1 MVAVWQGVL
10 PLAPMQVMDYIGPWD
25 FILVPI
31 FIVLALMIAKRIQFL
46 RESENP
52 AYKYYS
58 RGMMAKIFG
67 GLALAA
73 VYVFYYRGGDT
84 LNYWEDAGTL
94 RNLMFKDFFCYLD
107 ILFGDTSVVNFFCFD
122 DETGS
127 PMSIFLRD
135 SKSYSVTRFTSI
147 PFFLSIDSFFGC
159 TILVAI
165 FSYMGVWRLFLMFTA
180 EYPSLKKEMAI
191 AVLFIPSVLFWG
203 SGILKDTYTF
213 SAACWFAYSFYNISL
228 RRYKLL
234 TNIVMVFATAMIL
247 ISVKPYI
254 FLGLMP
260 GCLVLLVFNRM
271 QSIESNFIKLL
282 SFPLFFMIAAVLG
295 GLVVSQS
302 ASSLGAYGSVDTLLE
317 KATATQQDLKR
328 EAYQGNS
335 FDIGDFDPSLSGILS
350 KAPAA
355 IFAGLFRPTLLD
367 VKNGVMLISAIEN
380 TVIMFLFLYLFIRI
394 GPFAFLRI
402 TVNEPLVMFCLSFA
416 IFFAFSV
423 GLTTSNFGSLVRYK
437 IPAMPFFMAALFI
450 VRYRWMLGKGMIE
463 DEEPEEEKAVF
474 IST

>member
-1 MVAVWQGVL
+1 MIAVWQGLL

-31 FIVLALMIAKRIQFL
+31 FTILAILIARRIQFR
-46 RESENP
+46 RESDNP
-52 AYKYYS
+52 VYQYYT

-67 GLALAA
+67 GLALAII
-73 VYVFYYRGGDT
+73 YVFYYGGGDT

-107 ILFGDTSVVNFFCFD
+107 ILFGDTSIMNFFCFD

-127 PMSIFLRD
+127 PASIFLRD
-135 SKSYSVTRFTSI
+135 SKSYAVTRFTSI
-147 PFFLSIDSFFGC
+147 PYALSIDSFFGC

-165 FSYMGVWRLFLMFTA
+165 FSYMGVWRLYIMFTN
-180 EYPSLKKEMAI
+180 EYPTLRKEMAI

-213 SAACWFAYSFYNISL
+213 SAACWFAYSFYNVSL
-228 RRYKLL
+228 RRHKVLINL
-234 TNIVMVFATAMIL
+234 AMVVVNSIVL

-260 GCLVLLVFNRM
+260 GCLVLLVFKRM
-271 QSIESNFIKLL
+271 QSIESNFIKIL
-282 SFPLFFMIAAVLG
+282 SFPMFFMIAAVIG
-295 GLVVSQS
+295 GFVVSRS
-302 ASSLGAYGSVDTLLE
+302 AESLGAYGSVDSLLD
-317 KATATQQDLKR
+317 KAAATQQDLKR
-328 EAYQGNS
+328 EAYEGNS
-335 FDIGDFDPSLSGILS
+335 FDIGDFDASLTGIIS

-367 VKNGVMLISAIEN
+367 VRNVVMLISAIEN
-380 TVIMFLFLYLFIRI
+380 TVIMLLFLYLLLRI
-394 GPFAFLRI
+394 GPFGFMKVTL
-402 TVNEPLVMFCLSFA
+402 NQPLVMFCFSFA

-437 IPAMPFFMAALFI
+437 IPAMPFFVAGLYI
-450 VRYRWMLGKGMIE
+450 VRYRWMLERGIIE
-463 DEEPEEEKAVF
+463 EEIPEEEQVVT

>member
-1 MVAVWQGVL
+1 
-10 PLAPMQVMDYIGPWD
+10 
-25 FILVPI
+25 
-31 FIVLALMIAKRIQFL
+31 
-46 RESENP
+46 
-52 AYKYYS
+52 
-58 RGMMAKIFG
+58 
-67 GLALAA
+67 
-73 VYVFYYRGGDT
+73 
-84 LNYWEDAGTL
+84 
-94 RNLMFKDFFCYLD
+94 
-107 ILFGDTSVVNFFCFD
+107 
-122 DETGS
+122 
-127 PMSIFLRD
+127 
-135 SKSYSVTRFTSI
+135 
-147 PFFLSIDSFFGC
+147 
-159 TILVAI
+159 
-165 FSYMGVWRLFLMFTA
+165 MGVWRLFLMFTA

-213 SAACWFAYSFYNISL
+213 SAACWFAYSFYNLSL
-228 RRYKLL
+228 RRYKVL
-234 TNIVMVFATAMIL
+234 TNLLMVFVSAMIL

-282 SFPLFFMIAAVLG
+282 SFPMLFMIAAVLG

-328 EAYQGNS
+328 EAYEGNS
-335 FDIGDFDPSLSGILS
+335 FDIGDFDPTLGGILG

-367 VKNGVMLISAIEN
+367 VKNVVMLISAIEN

-402 TVNEPLVMFCLSFA
+402 TLNEPLVMFCFSFA

-437 IPAMPFFMAALFI
+437 IPATPFFMAALFI
-450 VRYRWMLGKGMIE
+450 VRYRWMMGRGMIQ
-463 DEEPEEEKAVF
+463 DEESEEEKAVF